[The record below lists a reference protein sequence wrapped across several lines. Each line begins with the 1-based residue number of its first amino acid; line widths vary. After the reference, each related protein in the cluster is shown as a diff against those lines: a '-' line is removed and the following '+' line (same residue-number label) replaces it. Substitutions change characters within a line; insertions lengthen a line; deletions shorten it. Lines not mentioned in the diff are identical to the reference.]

1 VTPQRPS
8 VHRKALQINI
18 DATVHG
24 TFAEI
29 GAGQE
34 VVRWFFHVGG
44 AASTVAK
51 TISAYDMQVSDAI
64 YGSAKRYV
72 SKERLQAMLDYEYDL
87 LVQRLDR
94 SRGDMTAFFAFANTV
109 ATSSYSRHDE
119 GHGWVG
125 LKFQHRPKNPPS
137 QITLHARLLDAENPR
152 QQGAVGTLGV
162 NLLYA
167 AYYLHGDL
175 PILIASLADELS
187 RERIEIDMVDLSGP
201 CFQGT
206 DNRLMSLQ
214 LVEQN
219 LTDAVLFTA
228 EGAVVEAADLLHQ
241 KPVLVERGSFR
252 PITNTTLDMLER
264 AEELLRKE
272 LPDAGDEVV
281 ALAEMTLRNLMEG
294 DEIVPTDFLA
304 RVDVLSALGKTVM
317 VSRHAH
323 HYRMATHIRRYT
335 AKPLGFVL
343 GIPALRELFEEK
355 YYAHLDG
362 GILEAFG
369 RLFKSGVK
377 LYVYPSKDP
386 GSDRLITADNL
397 DVDPH
402 LKLLY
407 AFLRERGLLRAI
419 ENVDASEVRFLPAD
433 VQALIERGDPAWEEM
448 VPAAAARIIKD
459 RALFGY
465 KPGPNRRGSR
475 P

>member
-8 VHRKALQINI
+8 SHQKALRINI

-64 YGSAKRYV
+64 YGAAKRYV
-72 SKERLQAMLDYEYDL
+72 SKQRLQAMLDYEYDL

-94 SRGDMTAFFAFANTV
+94 VRGDRTAFFAFADTV
-109 ATSSYSRHDE
+109 ATSSYSRHEE

-125 LKFQHRPKNPPS
+125 LKFQHRPMNPPS
-137 QITLHARLLDAENPR
+137 QITLHARLLDAENVR
-152 QQGAVGTLGV
+152 QQETMGTLGV

-167 AYYLHGDL
+167 AYYLHND
-175 PILIASLADELS
+175 PRMLISSLADALS
-187 RERIEIDMVDLSGP
+187 RERIEVDMVDLSGP
-201 CFQGT
+201 CFQGI
-206 DNRLMSLQ
+206 DNRMTSLQ
-214 LVEQN
+214 LVEQG

-228 EGAVVEAADLLHQ
+228 EGAVAEPADMLHG
-241 KPVLVERGSFR
+241 KPVLVERGNFR
-252 PITNTTLDMLER
+252 PVTNTTLDMLER
-264 AEELLRKE
+264 ARAMFCEELTDGHE
-272 LPDAGDEVV
+272 EVV
-281 ALAEMTLRNLMEG
+281 ALLEMTLRNLMAG
-294 DEIVPTDFLA
+294 DGIVPTDFLA

-323 HYRMATHIRRYT
+323 HYRMAAHIRRYT
-335 AKPLGFVL
+335 AKPVGFVL
-343 GIPALRELFEEK
+343 GIPALRQLFEEK
-355 YYAHLDG
+355 YYTDLDG
-362 GILEAFG
+362 GILESFG

-377 LYVYPSKDP
+377 LYIYPCRS
-386 GSDRLITADNL
+386 SEADRMITADNL
-397 DVDPH
+397 DVAPD

-407 AFLRERGLLRAI
+407 AFLRDRGLLRAI
-419 ENVDASEVRFLPAD
+419 EKVDESQLQLFPHD
-433 VQALIERGDPAWEEM
+433 VQTLIQGGDPVWEEL
-448 VPAAAARIIKD
+448 VPPEAARVIKE

-465 KPGPNRRGSR
+465 RPGSTRG
-475 P
+475 

>member
-1 VTPQRPS
+1 VTYERPS
-8 VHRKALQINI
+8 SHRKALQINI
-18 DATVHG
+18 DAAVHG

-64 YGSAKRYV
+64 YGTAKRYV
-72 SKERLQAMLDYEYDL
+72 SKERLQKMLNYEYDL

-94 SRGDMTAFFAFANTV
+94 SRGDKTAFFAFADTV

-125 LKFQHRPKNPPS
+125 LKFQHRPMSPPS
-137 QITLHARLLDAENPR
+137 QITLHARLLDAENAR
-152 QQGAVGTLGV
+152 QQDTMGTLGV

-167 AYYLHGDL
+167 AYYLHGD
-175 PILIASLADELS
+175 PHILISSLGDELS

-201 CFQGT
+201 CFEGI

-219 LTDAVLFTA
+219 LTDAVLFTG
-228 EGAVVEAADLLHQ
+228 EGKVVEAADLLHG

-252 PITNTTLDMLER
+252 PVTNTTLDMLER
-264 AEELLRKE
+264 ARELLCEELSDSHE
-272 LPDAGDEVV
+272 EVV
-281 ALAEMTLRNLMEG
+281 AMAEMTLRNLMAG
-294 DEIVPTDFLA
+294 DEIVPADFLA

-323 HYRMATHIRRYT
+323 HYRMAAQIRRYT
-335 AKPLGFVL
+335 AKPIGFVL

-355 YYAHLDG
+355 YYTDLDG

-377 LYVYPSKDP
+377 LYVYPSRDT

-397 DVDPH
+397 DVAAH
-402 LKLLY
+402 LRLLY
-407 AFLRERGLLRAI
+407 SFLRESGLLRAI
-419 ENVDASEVRFLPAD
+419 DKVDGSQAHILPGD

-448 VPAAAARIIKD
+448 VPPEAARIIKEQ
-459 RALFGY
+459 ALFGY
-465 KPGPNRRGSR
+465 RASR
-475 P
+475 ARS

>member
-1 VTPQRPS
+1 VTSQRPS
-8 VHRKALQINI
+8 VYHKALQINI

-72 SKERLQAMLDYEYDL
+72 SKQRLQAMLDYEYDL
-87 LVQRLDR
+87 LVKRLDS
-94 SRGDMTAFFAFANTV
+94 SRGHETAFFAFANTV

-125 LKFQHRPKNPPS
+125 LKFQHRPMNPPS
-137 QITLHARLLDAENPR
+137 QITLHARLLDAENAR
-152 QQGAVGTLGV
+152 QQDAMGTLGV

-167 AYYLHGDL
+167 AYTLHGD
-175 PILIASLADELS
+175 PHDLIASLVDELS
-187 RERIEIDMVDLSGP
+187 RERIEIDMIDLSGP
-201 CFQGT
+201 CFPGI

-228 EGAVVEAADLLHQ
+228 EGTVVEAADLLHR

-264 AEELLRKE
+264 GEELLREE
-272 LPDAGDEVV
+272 LGEAHGEVV
-281 ALAEMTLRNLMEG
+281 ALAEMTLRNLMAG
-294 DEIVPTDFLA
+294 DEIVPAEFLA

-323 HYRMATHIRRYT
+323 HYRMAAHIRRYT
-335 AKPLGFVL
+335 AKPVGFVL
-343 GIPALRELFEEK
+343 GIPALRELFEER
-355 YYAHLDG
+355 YYSDLDG
-362 GILEAFG
+362 GILESFG

-377 LYVYPSKDP
+377 LYVYPSRDS

-397 DVDPH
+397 DVAPR

-407 AFLRERGLLRAI
+407 AFLRESGLLRAI
-419 ENVDASEVRFLPAD
+419 EDVGASRAHFLPGD
-433 VQALIERGDPAWEEM
+433 VQALIEQGDPAWEGM
-448 VPAAAARIIKD
+448 VPAEAARIIKE

-465 KPGPNRRGSR
+465 R
-475 P
+475 PRP

>member
-1 VTPQRPS
+1 VASQRS
-8 VHRKALQINI
+8 STHQKALQINI

-44 AASTVAK
+44 AASTIAK

-64 YGSAKRYV
+64 YGTAKRYV
-72 SKERLQAMLDYEYDL
+72 SKQRLQVMLDYEYDL
-87 LVQRLDR
+87 LVQRLEGI
-94 SRGDMTAFFAFANTV
+94 RGERTAFFAFADTV
-109 ATSSYSRHDE
+109 ATSSYSRHEE

-125 LKFQHRPKNPPS
+125 LKFQHRPMNPPS
-137 QITLHARLLDAENPR
+137 QITLHARLLDAENVR
-152 QQGAVGTLGV
+152 QQEAMGTLGV

-167 AYYLHGDL
+167 AYYLHGD
-175 PILIASLADELS
+175 PRVLISTLGDELS

-201 CFQGT
+201 CFQEI

-214 LVEQN
+214 LVEQD

-228 EGAVVEAADLLHQ
+228 EGTVVEPAEVLHG
-241 KPVLVERGSFR
+241 KPVLAERGSFR
-252 PITNTTLDMLER
+252 PVTNTTLGMLER
-264 AEELLRKE
+264 AQALFCEELTESRE
-272 LPDAGDEVV
+272 EVV
-281 ALAEMTLRNLMEG
+281 ALAEMTLRNLMAG
-294 DEIVPTDFLA
+294 DEIAPADFLA

-323 HYRMATHIRRYT
+323 HYRIAAQIRRYT
-335 AKPLGFVL
+335 GKPVGFVL

-355 YYAHLDG
+355 YYTDLDG
-362 GILEAFG
+362 GILESFG

-377 LYVYPSKDP
+377 LYVYPSRDS

-397 DVDPH
+397 EVATH
-402 LKLLY
+402 LRLLY
-407 AFLRERGLLRAI
+407 AFLRESGLLRAI
-419 ENVDASEVRFLPAD
+419 ETVDESQLHILPRD
-433 VQALIERGDPAWEEM
+433 VQALIEGGDPVWEEM
-448 VPAAAARIIKD
+448 VPVEAARIIKE

-465 KPGPNRRGSR
+465 R
-475 P
+475 PSPAPS